1 MPTCCART
9 STARPE
15 PMSLRDELR
24 ADAAV
29 REAAHLRRQR
39 SVHGTRAGVYAVVD
53 GRRLLNFSSNDYLGF
68 AQHPEVIAA
77 FGKAAADYGVG
88 SAGSALVSGYF
99 STHQALERQ
108 AAETFGYD
116 ACLYVSSGYLAN
128 IGILQTLLGGQS
140 ACVQD
145 KLNHACLLDGARF
158 SGATLKRYAHAD
170 TDAAENLCRAA
181 AGSSRR
187 LLVSDG
193 VFSMDG
199 DAADLP
205 ALSRIACRHDATL
218 MVDDAHGVGVLGAT
232 GLGSLQAADL
242 KATDV
247 PILVVPAG
255 KALGGQ
261 GALILSNP
269 DVIRHLVETARP
281 YLFSTA
287 PAPAM
292 AAALSESLRLLRTT
306 PEHHARLSANITRFT
321 RLAGEAGLPLLPSRS
336 AIQPLLAGS
345 NTRALRL
352 AELLRE
358 QGFWLS
364 AIRPPS
370 VPQGKARLRI
380 TLTALHTAGQIGHL
394 VETLQRVLAEHH
406 DPAS

>member
-1 MPTCCART
+1 
-9 STARPE
+9 
-15 PMSLRDELR
+15 MSLRDELR
-24 ADAAV
+24 ADAAE

-39 SVHGTRAGVYAVVD
+39 RVHSARAGAYAVVD
-53 GRRLLNFSSNDYLGF
+53 GQRLLNFSSNDYLGF
-68 AQHPEVIAA
+68 AQHPAMIAA
-77 FGKAAADYGVG
+77 FRGAAAEFGVG

-99 STHQALERQ
+99 ESHRALERH
-108 AAETFGYD
+108 AAEFFGFES
-116 ACLYVSSGYLAN
+116 CLYVGSGYLAN
-128 IGILQTLLGGQS
+128 IGILQTLLDERS
-140 ACVQD
+140 VCVQD

-158 SGATLKRYAHAD
+158 SGARLKRYPHAD
-170 TDAAENLCRAA
+170 AVAAEKLCAEA
-181 AGSSRR
+181 AGNRL

-205 ALSRIACRHDATL
+205 ALSQIAKRHDATL
-218 MVDDAHGVGVLGAT
+218 MIDDAHGVGVCGET
-232 GLGSLQAADL
+232 GFGSLHASGLTAA
-242 KATDV
+242 DV

-261 GALILSNP
+261 GALILSNH

-292 AAALSESLRLLRTT
+292 AAALSESLRLLRTE

-345 NTRALRL
+345 NARALHL
-352 AELLRE
+352 AERLCE
-358 QGFWLS
+358 HGFWVS
-364 AIRPPS
+364 AIRPPT

-380 TLTALHTAGQIGHL
+380 TLTALHTAEHIEHL
-394 VETLQRVLAEHH
+394 LETLQRVLADRH